1 VRKTRSLTLLSAG
14 VVVAAAVIGTALLTA
29 GGASPTGR
37 VFNLAPPARSS
48 QATATSTAL
57 TTGSASPLPQGAPL
71 TLTATI
77 TPAAATGMVQ
87 FKDGSTNIG
96 DPVTVLNGS
105 AAETTSTLTVGSHQ
119 LTAVFT
125 PANPALYSPSTSP
138 AVPFV
143 IAGATATSTVLSTS
157 AASPAAQG
165 TPLTLTATVSPPAAT
180 GTVQFKDGSTNIG
193 TPAAVSNGTASTSS
207 TLAVGSHQLTAVFIP
222 TNAMLYSPSTSPAVP
237 FVISGATATSTTLN
251 TSSAVT
257 PAVVGTAVTLT
268 ATVNPAAAG
277 GTVQFRDGATNIG
290 NAVAVSNGTAS
301 QTTTT
306 LTAGSHQLTA
316 VFTPTTATLYSSS
329 TSSAVTFVIAGA
341 TATTT
346 TLATSPTSPVVE
358 NTPMTM
364 TATITPTAAVGTVQF
379 RDGNTNID
387 GPVTV
392 GNGTAVRNA
401 TLGVGSHQL
410 TAVFTPTN
418 SAIYGASTSRSM
430 SYRVNAKPVLGAA
443 LGVVPG
449 GQDPPGDRGPRP
461 RGRSGPVPGL
471 GAGAAP
477 VVAGSAILITRRR
490 HKARI
495 R

>member
-1 VRKTRSLTLLSAG
+1 
-14 VVVAAAVIGTALLTA
+14 
-29 GGASPTGR
+29 
-37 VFNLAPPARSS
+37 
-48 QATATSTAL
+48 
-57 TTGSASPLPQGAPL
+57 
-71 TLTATI
+71 ATI

-105 AAETTSTLTVGSHQ
+105 AAETTSTLTVGPHQ

-125 PANPALYSPSTSP
+125 PTNPALYTPSTSP

-157 AASPAAQG
+157 AASPAAQA

-477 VVAGSAILITRRR
+477 VVAGSAILIARRR

>member
-1 VRKTRSLTLLSAG
+1 MRKTRSLTLLSAG

-105 AAETTSTLTVGSHQ
+105 AAETTSTLT
-119 LTAVFT
+119 
-125 PANPALYSPSTSP
+125 
-138 AVPFV
+138 
-143 IAGATATSTVLSTS
+143 
-157 AASPAAQG
+157 
-165 TPLTLTATVSPPAAT
+165 
-180 GTVQFKDGSTNIG
+180 
-193 TPAAVSNGTASTSS
+193 
-207 TLAVGSHQLTAVFIP
+207 VGSHQLTAVFIP